1 MRISNGIKKLI
12 VTEKSTALKD
22 SNIYVFKVDE
32 SLTKHAIAQ
41 NVEQMFGV
49 NVLNVRTA
57 IMPNK
62 TKMTT
67 KSRRPVRVGRFKKAY
82 VEVKEGQVID
92 INKENK

>member
-1 MRISNGIKKLI
+1 MRLSNEIKKLI
-12 VTEKSTALKD
+12 VTEKSNDLKNN
-22 SNIYVFKVDE
+22 NIYVFKVDE
-32 SLTKHAIAQ
+32 NLTKYAIAKH
-41 NVEQMFGV
+41 VSTMFGV
-49 NVLNVRTA
+49 DVLKVRTA

-62 TKMTT
+62 DKKTT